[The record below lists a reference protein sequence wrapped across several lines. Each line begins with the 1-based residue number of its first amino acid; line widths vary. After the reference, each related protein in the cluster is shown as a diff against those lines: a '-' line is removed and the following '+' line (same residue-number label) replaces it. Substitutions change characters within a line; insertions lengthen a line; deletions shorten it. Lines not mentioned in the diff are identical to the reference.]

1 MDKRTTTEHRYP
13 ELMPSDIIIRDVPD
27 EAREHLEV
35 LAELCGCSLEE
46 YVRRQLFDTSTPEQR
61 KKFWDEVRAEVKGSG
76 VTFTVEEILEAIG
89 RERS

>member
-1 MDKRTTTEHRYP
+1 
-13 ELMPSDIIIRDVPD
+13 MPSDIIIRDVPD

-35 LAELCGCSLEE
+35 LAELSGCSLEE

-61 KKFWDEVRAEVKGSG
+61 KEFWDEVEARVKGSG
-76 VTFTVEEILEAIG
+76 VTFTAEEILEAIG